1 MSLLLR
7 FPGPIPEKPIS
18 ANPGLKFHSVVVFY
32 LPLYLVTIFVTI
44 LYLGVTA
51 QQYFVIS
58 NCMFLDKKTLIKI
71 KLNPVL
77 NLTIFRETGK

>member
-18 ANPGLKFHSVVVFY
+18 ANPGLKFRSVVVFY

-71 KLNPVL
+71 
-77 NLTIFRETGK
+77 

>member
-7 FPGPIPEKPIS
+7 FLGPIAEKPIS
-18 ANPGLKFHSVVVFY
+18 ANPGLKLRSVVVFY
-32 LPLYLVTIFVTI
+32 LPLYLVTISVSI
-44 LYLGVTA
+44 LYLGVRA

-71 KLNPVL
+71 
-77 NLTIFRETGK
+77 